1 MVRIKCWLLVYTP
14 QLIWNINQ
22 LIWVLTLVIS
32 TVWGVVE
39 NAKAGSYGTQK
50 QLKGSRTQ
58 YLGEKVPGFIALG
71 GMTVK
76 ELIY

>member
-1 MVRIKCWLLVYTP
+1 M
-14 QLIWNINQ
+14 
-22 LIWVLTLVIS
+22 IS

-39 NAKAGSYGTQK
+39 NAKAGSYGMQK

-76 ELIY
+76 ELI